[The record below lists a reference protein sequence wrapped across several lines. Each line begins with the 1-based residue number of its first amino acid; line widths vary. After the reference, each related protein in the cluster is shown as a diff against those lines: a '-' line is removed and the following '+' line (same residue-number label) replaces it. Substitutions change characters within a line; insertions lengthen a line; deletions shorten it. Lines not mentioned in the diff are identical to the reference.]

1 MEGRAPRSPG
11 TPVWTSY
18 DPALRPALLGVANS
32 LLPAELPTFPKR
44 RTLAPYF
51 HCQARRHLTI
61 PFLTLCIT
69 DGLGTD
75 SARPWSPGGWCMA
88 RQELAETAL
97 SPSGGP
103 NGDFMYKEQ
112 IKLFCCF
119 MEFCE

>member
-61 PFLTLCIT
+61 PFLTL
-69 DGLGTD
+69 
-75 SARPWSPGGWCMA
+75 
-88 RQELAETAL
+88 
-97 SPSGGP
+97 
-103 NGDFMYKEQ
+103 
-112 IKLFCCF
+112 
-119 MEFCE
+119 